1 MNQFLSFVSKEF
13 KHILRDRRTVMI
25 LLIMPVIQIILFG
38 FAISTEV
45 SHINVAV
52 YDNTKDATT
61 SQLTEKFGQNAY
73 FNVTHIIKSADE
85 IDELFRRNETDL
97 VMVFEENF
105 SANLIHSGRA
115 AIQLIADGTEP
126 NRATSIMNYAS
137 NIIAAFQ
144 QEMMPTTQPVM
155 QIIPEIKMLYNP
167 QMKSGYNFVPGVM
180 GLILMLICAMM
191 TSISIVREKEMGT
204 MEVLL
209 VSPLKPSYIILSKL
223 IPYLALSLVNL
234 VTILLLSVFVLDV
247 PVAGNLFALGLVSL
261 LFIFLALS
269 FGILIST
276 LVDSQIAAMLASGM
290 VLMIPIIL
298 LSGMI
303 FPIES
308 MPGWLQ
314 WLSAVLPARWFI
326 SAVKKIM
333 IEGLALSYAWKEMI
347 ILAGMLVVVL
357 GASIKKFKYRL

>member
-1 MNQFLSFVSKEF
+1 MNQFLAFVKKEF
-13 KHILRDRRTVMI
+13 AHILRDRRTVMI

-45 SHINVAV
+45 GHIRLAV
-52 YDNTKDATT
+52 YDNAMDATT
-61 SQLTEKFGQNAY
+61 ARIIEKFRQNKY
-73 FNVTHIIKSADE
+73 FDLSYMIYSAE
-85 IDELFRRNETDL
+85 EVDELFRKDEADL
-97 VMVFEENF
+97 VLVFEEDFNE
-105 SANLIHSGRA
+105 NLVHSGRA

-126 NRATSIMNYAS
+126 NRATTVVNYAS
-137 NIIAAFQ
+137 NIIMLFQ
-144 QEMMPTTQPVM
+144 QEMMPTAQPIM
-155 QIIPEIKMLYNP
+155 QIVPEVKMLYNP
-167 QMKSGYNFVPGVM
+167 HMKSAYNFVPGVM

-191 TSISIVREKEMGT
+191 TSISIVREKETGT

-209 VSPLKPSYIILSKL
+209 VSPLRPSYIVLSKL

-234 VTILLLSVFVLDV
+234 TTILLLSVYVLDV
-247 PVAGNLFALGLVSL
+247 PVAGNLFSLGLVSL

-276 LVDSQIAAMLASGM
+276 IVTTQLAAMLASGM
-290 VLMIPIIL
+290 VLMMPVIL

-308 MPGWLQ
+308 MPLWLQ

-326 SAVKKIM
+326 SAVKMIM
-333 IEGLALSYAWKEMI
+333 IEGLPLAYAWKEI
-347 ILAGMLVVVL
+347 AVLAGMLILVL
-357 GASIKKFKYRL
+357 GVSIKKFRYRL